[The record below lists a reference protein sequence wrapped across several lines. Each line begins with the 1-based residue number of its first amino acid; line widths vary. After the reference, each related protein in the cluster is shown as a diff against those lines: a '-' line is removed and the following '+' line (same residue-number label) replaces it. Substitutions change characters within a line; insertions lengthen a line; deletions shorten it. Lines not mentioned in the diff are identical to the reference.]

1 MGRSG
6 AVGRLKM
13 GREGGRD
20 EQLRW
25 SQHSRPV
32 MSDNLTATKA
42 TSNHGSATTI
52 RPGRGRLRSC
62 KQTLDATQWCI
73 QARSLAIASWLP
85 WCRGQLLE
93 ARFCRATASLSV
105 EMSVFSSTDR
115 GRGRGPALQCREG
128 DHGRIIARSSAPRRP
143 ARLSQRV
150 ANAR

>member
-1 MGRSG
+1 MRRSG
-6 AVGRLKM
+6 AVGR
-13 GREGGRD
+13 GRTSQNGEGAITLVAAQSTGHERQSDGD
-20 EQLRW
+20 EGNEQPWLFHHDPVAVG
-25 SQHSRPV
+25 SGVANKHSTRR
-32 MSDNLTATKA
+32 SGASKLT
-42 TSNHGSATTI
+42 
-52 RPGRGRLRSC
+52 
-62 KQTLDATQWCI
+62 
-73 QARSLAIASWLP
+73 RSLAIASWLP